1 MPANTSV
8 VLNTG
13 TTSIGY
19 GAFEGCAGLTSVTI
33 PDSVTSIG
41 DGAFFGCSGLTS
53 VTIPDSVTSIGNA
66 AFEGCTN
73 LTSVTIPDSVTSIGW
88 DAFAYCSG
96 LTSVTIPDS
105 VTSIGD
111 EAFASCDSLTSV
123 TIPACVTSIGDYAFY
138 GCDNVTIFGVPGSY
152 AQTYANDNDI
162 PFSPLAGF
170 WLSNPPDKTTY
181 FLGEDLNISGIS
193 LVVVDESGNVTAVDV
208 GDCTVSG
215 YDAQSIGEHTVS
227 VTYNGQTVYFT
238 VTVFDPETL
247 FIYEITD
254 NQATI
259 TGFDISYAG
268 DMLIPSTLGGY
279 SVTSIGEAA
288 FEGCAGLTSVTIS
301 DSVTSIGSGAFAY
314 CDGLTSVTI
323 GNSVTSIG
331 DYAFWDCTGL
341 TSVTIPD
348 SVTSIGEGAFSYC
361 TSLTSVTI
369 PDSVTSIGN
378 FAFEGCAGLT
388 SVTIPASVT
397 SIGDYTFAS
406 CESLTSVTIPDSVT
420 SIGDWVFEGCE
431 NLTIFGVPGSY
442 AETYANT
449 NSIPFRP
456 LYITSAAGSGCV
468 VNGEIGTVYGLQPG
482 MTTQQFES
490 GFVNVAGGY
499 SPEYTAAVI
508 GTGTVV
514 NIIEDATSGVVASYT
529 IVLYGD
535 TNGDGLINAIDADIC
550 ALVQNWTIEW
560 DETEDAAFL
569 KAGDVNGDGQVDSID
584 ADIISLHENWLV
596 TIDQTTGLA
605 T

>member
-1 MPANTSV
+1 
-8 VLNTG
+8 
-13 TTSIGY
+13 
-19 GAFEGCAGLTSVTI
+19 
-33 PDSVTSIG
+33 
-41 DGAFFGCSGLTS
+41 
-53 VTIPDSVTSIGNA
+53 
-66 AFEGCTN
+66 
-73 LTSVTIPDSVTSIGW
+73 
-88 DAFAYCSG
+88 
-96 LTSVTIPDS
+96 
-105 VTSIGD
+105 
-111 EAFASCDSLTSV
+111 
-123 TIPACVTSIGDYAFY
+123 VTSIGDYAFY

-331 DYAFWDCTGL
+331 DYAFWDCTGLTSVTIGNSVTSIGEGAFAYCDGLTSVTIPDSVTSIGEGAFSSTGLTSVTIGNSVTSIGDYAFWDCTDL